1 MLRCSLLLLLHG
13 CFAGAGVGKASLAPY
28 ADKIRTRVVTHRVI
42 RLAGMHRGDLMDS
55 VLFKNVNIFDG
66 SGAPGF
72 PGEVLVIGEKI
83 EQVARGVGVIAA
95 NGARVVGGGGATLMP
110 GLIEPHAHLSFLSS
124 VGRIFK
130 EKVLPPEEHLL
141 VTAHNARVLLDAG
154 FTSAYSAG
162 SKGPRFE
169 IALQKELRAGHLPG
183 PRLISSTFERP
194 ANADKERDGPDSI
207 RAFVNSMAAEGVGSI
222 KLLLSGDDAF
232 GPGGSH
238 DIHYTEAEVAAAS
251 EAAHAAGV
259 WLAAHA
265 QARDSV
271 KMAVRH
277 GFRIVY
283 HCTHA
288 DTEALDMLEAA
299 RDRIFVAPAIGIVYA
314 KAYLGEAF
322 GFSREVVE
330 RAGFVRQIE
339 RNQEVYAEMRRR
351 GIRVL
356 PGGDY
361 GFPWNPIGAN
371 ARDLQLFVKLFGYT
385 PTETLVA
392 ATRLG
397 AQLMDMEDK
406 LGQILPGFLAD
417 LLLVEGDPVAD
428 IALLQ
433 QPDKLLA
440 IMQGG
445 KFHKQPAGPLHYT
458 AAAEQTHRTVTTE

>member
-1 MLRCSLLLLLHG
+1 ME
-13 CFAGAGVGKASLAPY
+13 
-28 ADKIRTRVVTHRVI
+28 
-42 RLAGMHRGDLMDS
+42 S

-66 SGAPGF
+66 SGADPF
-72 PGEVLVIGEKI
+72 AGEVLVEGAVIR
-83 EQVARGVGVIAA
+83 QVARASQAIEAGT
-95 NGARVVGGGGATLMP
+95 ARVVDGRGATLMP

-124 VGRIFK
+124 VGRIFR
-130 EKVLPPEEHLL
+130 EKTLPPEEHLL

-169 IALQKELRAGHLPG
+169 IALQKELRAGYLPG
-183 PRLISSTFERP
+183 PRLVSSTFERP
-194 ANADKERDGPDSI
+194 AGADKERDGPDSI
-207 RAFVNSMAAEGVGSI
+207 RAFVKAMAQEGVGSI

-232 GPGGSH
+232 GPGGSQQV
-238 DIHYTEAEVAAAS
+238 HYTEAEVAAAAE
-251 EAAHAAGV
+251 EASAAGI

-271 KMAVRH
+271 KMAVRN

-299 RDRIFVAPAIGIVYA
+299 KDRIFVAPAIGIVYA
-314 KAYLGEAF
+314 KAYLGEEF
-322 GFSREVVE
+322 GFTREVVE
-330 RAGFVRQIE
+330 RAGFVEQIAQ
-339 RNQEVYAEMRRR
+339 NQQVYAQMRRR

-361 GFPWNPIGAN
+361 GFPWNPIGRN
-371 ARDLQLFVKLFGYT
+371 AHDLELFVKLFGYT

-397 AQLMDMEDK
+397 AQLMGMEHE
-406 LGQILPGFLAD
+406 LGQVRPGYLAD
-417 LLLVEGDPVAD
+417 LLLVDGDPVAD
-428 IALLQ
+428 IRILQ
-433 QPDKLLA
+433 EPARLLA
-440 IMQGG
+440 IMQNGR
-445 KFHKQPAGPLHYT
+445 FHKAPAATRQDAGRT
-458 AAAEQTHRTVTTE
+458 GQVRGDAMAA

>member
-1 MLRCSLLLLLHG
+1 
-13 CFAGAGVGKASLAPY
+13 
-28 ADKIRTRVVTHRVI
+28 
-42 RLAGMHRGDLMDS
+42 MDS
-55 VLFKNVNIFDG
+55 ILFKNVQLFDG
-66 SGAPGF
+66 SGRDRFRA
-72 PGEVLVIGEKI
+72 EVLVEGPRIRA
-83 EQVARGVGVIAA
+83 VAQAPGGIPAD
-95 NGARVVGGGGATLMP
+95 NARVIDCGGATLMP

-130 EKVLPPEEHLL
+130 ERTIPPEEHLL

-169 IALQKELRAGHLPG
+169 IALQKELRGGYLPG
-183 PRLISSTFERP
+183 PRLVSSTFERP
-194 ANADKERDGPDSI
+194 AGADKERDGPDSI
-207 RAFVNSMAAEGVGSI
+207 RAFVKAMAQEGVGSI

-232 GPGGSH
+232 GPGGSMQV
-238 DIHYTEAEVAAAS
+238 HYTEAEVAAAAE
-251 EAAHAAGV
+251 EAREAGV

-283 HCTHA
+283 HCTYA
-288 DTEALDMLEAA
+288 DSEALDMLEAA
-299 RDRIFVAPAIGIVYA
+299 KDRIFVAPAIGIVYA

-322 GFSREVVE
+322 GFTRDVVE
-330 RAGFVRQIE
+330 RAGFVEQIE
-339 RNQEVYAEMRRR
+339 RNQEVYGEMRRR

-371 ARDLQLFVKLFGYT
+371 ARDLELFVKLFGYT
-385 PTETLVA
+385 PAETLVA

-397 AQLMDMEDK
+397 AQLMGMEHE
-406 LGQILPGFLAD
+406 LGQIRPGFLAD
-417 LLLVEGDPVAD
+417 LLLVDGDPVAD
-428 IALLQ
+428 IRILQ

-440 IMQGG
+440 IMQNG
-445 KFHKQPAGPLHYT
+445 KFHKVPVGALQR
-458 AAAEQTHRTVTTE
+458 AAVLG